1 MMNNNKRE
9 LISNLYRKVGLEDAD
24 LNQLVDILIAEENT
38 LLTYKEA
45 VCENISDYHNQKKEL
60 LKVIEELVIVL
71 SATRDYE
78 ADRQSY
84 TNKQQELL
92 TDTGTEV
99 LVKAFKVLDKH

>member
-1 MMNNNKRE
+1 MNNTKR
-9 LISNLYRKVGLEDAD
+9 LLVSNLYKKLGLDDED
-24 LNQLVDILIAEENT
+24 LSQLVSLLIDEEHT

-60 LKVIEELVIVL
+60 LQIIEELVIVL

-78 ADRQSY
+78 ADRTSY
-84 TNKQQELL
+84 TKRQQELL

-99 LVKAFKVLDKH
+99 LVKAFKALDK